1 MLYVSIPSGSIDI
14 SVLMYLYQASITD
27 LIISSLP
34 DSRNVDNLSLA
45 DAMNIAS
52 RARTTQYARKYGM
65 LHEIF
70 EWEVHLNNAKDRVY
84 ECEETIRKLRE
95 EVDATDGQ
103 LEKIDNG
110 LEEIK
115 CAMEAQ
121 RLADSTGDID
131 IDDSRSTVS
140 WHSGA

>member
-1 MLYVSIPSGSIDI
+1 
-14 SVLMYLYQASITD
+14 MYLYQASITD

-34 DSRNVDNLSLA
+34 DSRNVDNLSLG

-65 LHEIF
+65 LHEIS
-70 EWEVHLNNAKDRVY
+70 EWEVHLNGAKDRVY

-103 LEKIDNG
+103 LEKIENG

-115 CAMEAQ
+115 SAMEAQ